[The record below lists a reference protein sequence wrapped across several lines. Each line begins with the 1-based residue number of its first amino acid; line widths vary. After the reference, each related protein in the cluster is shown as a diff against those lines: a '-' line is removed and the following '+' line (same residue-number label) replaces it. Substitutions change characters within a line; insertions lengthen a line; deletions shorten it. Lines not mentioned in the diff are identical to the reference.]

1 LSVESGFDEMQVE
14 VNAPKDA
21 MEEARRRRDVFV
33 TSAPKA
39 EDVTEAWPSGSLAR
53 GTQKDPIHDVD
64 VVVVFN
70 KQMHPAWGDPGDSA
84 VDALE
89 HTRGLVKELL
99 GSDGT
104 EGVEVRL
111 TRLHNHA
118 VKCFLDDPDAPNPFT
133 VDVTPA
139 LPRSDGGIW
148 IPEQFNERWIASDP
162 KYLMARV
169 AERHAAWNQFAK
181 LVRVL
186 KRWGADNGRVMKPLV
201 IEVLALDHLPALARP
216 DALARFFTAAAD
228 AVWSPVCDPADLCG
242 EIQPD
247 LDRQLAHD
255 LLDAAADTA
264 WRAVDAA
271 GRGHTDKAMCLWHK
285 LFVDIYPEAPGGC
298 DGGGQSGIAAVPL
311 VRPKRPI
318 VDAPQ
323 G

>member
-1 LSVESGFDEMQVE
+1 LSVESGFDDLQVE

-21 MEEARRRRDVFV
+21 MEEARRRRDLFV
-33 TSAPKA
+33 TSLQKA
-39 EDVTEAWPSGSLAR
+39 EDVTDIWPSGSLAR

-64 VVVVFN
+64 VVVVFD
-70 KQMHPAWGDPGDSA
+70 KEAHPGWGDPGDSA

-89 HTRGLVKELL
+89 HTRELVKELL

-111 TRLHNHA
+111 TRLRNHA
-118 VKCFLDDPDAPNPFT
+118 VTCFLDDPNADKPFT
-133 VDVTPA
+133 VDVTPS
-139 LPRSDGGIW
+139 LPRIEGGIW
-148 IPEQFNERWIASDP
+148 IPEQRNQQWIASDP
-162 KYLMARV
+162 KDLMTRV
-169 AERHAAWNQFAK
+169 AERHAAWSQFAK

-186 KRWGADNGRVMKPLV
+186 KRWGADNGGVMKPLV
-201 IEVLALDHLPALARP
+201 VEVLALHHLPALARP
-216 DALARFFTAAAD
+216 EALGRFFTAAAG

-247 LDRQLAHD
+247 LDRQQAHD
-255 LLDAAADTA
+255 LLDAAADIA

-285 LFVDIYPEAPGGC
+285 LFGDIYPEPPGGC

>member
-1 LSVESGFDEMQVE
+1 MSVESGFDEMQVE

-21 MEEARRRRDVFV
+21 MEEARRRRNVFV
-33 TSAPKA
+33 TSLPKA
-39 EDVTEAWPSGSLAR
+39 EDVAEAWPSGSLAR

-64 VVVVFN
+64 VVAVFDAEA
-70 KQMHPAWGDPGDSA
+70 HPGWGDPGDSA
-84 VDALE
+84 ANALE
-89 HTRGLVKELL
+89 HTRGLVNELL

-111 TRLHNHA
+111 TRLNNHA
-118 VKCFLDDPDAPNPFT
+118 VKCFLDDPDAEKPFT

-139 LPRSDGGIW
+139 LRRSEGGIR
-148 IPEQFNERWIASDP
+148 IPEQFNKQWIASDP
-162 KYLMARV
+162 KDLMARV
-169 AERHAAWNQFAK
+169 AKRHADWNQFAK

-201 IEVLALDHLPALARP
+201 LEVLALHHLHAVARP
-216 DALARFFTAAAD
+216 EALARFFTTAAG
-228 AVWSPVCDPADLCG
+228 AVWSPVSDPAGLCG
-242 EIQPD
+242 EIQSD
-247 LDRQLAHD
+247 LDRQQAHD
-255 LLDAAADTA
+255 LFDAAADTA

-271 GRGHTDKAMCLWHK
+271 GRGHTDKAMCLWRK
-285 LFVDIYPEAPGGC
+285 LFGDIYPEAPGGC
-298 DGGGQSGIAAVPL
+298 DGAGQSGIAAVPL

>member
-1 LSVESGFDEMQVE
+1 MSVESGFDDLQVE

-21 MEEARRRRDVFV
+21 MEEARRRRNLFR
-33 TSAPKA
+33 TSLQKA
-39 EDVTEAWPSGSLAR
+39 EDVTDTWPSGSLAR

-64 VVVVFN
+64 VVVEFD
-70 KQMHPAWGDPGDSA
+70 KEAHPGWGDPGDSA
-84 VDALE
+84 MDALE
-89 HTRGLVKELL
+89 HTRELVKELL

-111 TRLHNHA
+111 TRLENHA
-118 VKCFLDDPDAPNPFT
+118 VKCFLDDPNADKPFT

-139 LPRSDGGIW
+139 LARSGGGIW
-148 IPEQFNERWIASDP
+148 IPEQRNRQWIASDP
-162 KYLMARV
+162 KYLMSLV

-186 KRWGADNGRVMKPLV
+186 KRWGADNGGAMKPLV
-201 IEVLALDHLPALARP
+201 LEVLALHHLPARARP
-216 DALARFFTAAAD
+216 EALKRFFTAAAE
-228 AVWSPVCDPADLCG
+228 AVWSPVCDPAGLCG

-247 LDRQLAHD
+247 LDRQQAHD
-255 LLDAAADTA
+255 LLEAAADTA

-271 GRGHTDKAMCLWHK
+271 GRSHTDRAMCLWHK
-285 LFVDIYPEAPGGC
+285 LFGDIYPEPPGGC

-311 VRPKRPI
+311 LRPKRPI